1 MDKKIISSVKINQ
14 SNMSAAAQSR
24 SLAVSGDI
32 GSEFILNVIKI
43 NGTSK
48 ESYYNFKTKV
58 FTEAFISENNLYV
71 KMNSSKFSTNIN
83 FPADATGDVYS
94 ILLMASEEK
103 STELSDGSKVITK
116 NITQVGQT
124 TVYIEAD
131 EGVGK
136 SSYYTANPPDS
147 AITSVGSTVQTSG
160 VNIPI
165 AWTLTNAASDT
176 YGFGLMLQDRPA
188 SNQLIIPDTYWYVEQ
203 AQVVDGSVSSSTT
216 VTFDDVT
223 NLRTGMTLAQV
234 SSGSLAGTPL
244 ITAIDSKTV
253 TLSSS
258 QSFADGITL
267 TFRAYGPNVIKKVS
281 GLNVSFNSF
290 LAKGTQLT
298 KTVRTAVTLPQ
309 SDSSVTY
316 ALNGTYGVAGG
327 GLVRITGFNVNE
339 NGNNNLIQTVTAS
352 STAGSV
358 AINYVGTAADV
369 VRVETI
375 PVGIVLYIVGSHQE
389 IKIEGTVSINKY
401 PDSNWKLYLDLNKFI
416 TVGSADE

>member
-1 MDKKIISSVKINQ
+1 
-14 SNMSAAAQSR
+14 MSAAAQSR

-32 GSEFILNVIKI
+32 GSEFILNIIKI

-48 ESYYNFKTKV
+48 ESYYNFKTRA
-58 FTEAFISENNLYV
+58 FTSAVTSENTLYV
-71 KMNSSKFSTNIN
+71 KMNSSKFSTNIQ

-94 ILLMASEEK
+94 MLLIASEK
-103 STELSDGSKVITK
+103 ANTELSNGGRVITK

-136 SSYYTANPPDS
+136 SSYYTANPPDTTV
-147 AITSVGSTVQTSG
+147 TSIGSTVQASS
-160 VNIPI
+160 VNISI

-176 YGFGLMLQDRPA
+176 YGFGLMLPDRPI
-188 SNQLIIPDTYWYVEQ
+188 SNQFIIPDTYWYIQQ
-203 AQVVDGSVSSSTT
+203 AQVVDGTVSSSTT

-223 NLRTGMTLAQV
+223 NLRVGMTLSQV
-234 SSGSLAGTPL
+234 SSGSLTGTPL
-244 ITAIDSKTV
+244 ITAINSKTV

-267 TFRAYGPNVIKKVS
+267 TFRAYGPTVIKKVS
-281 GLNVSFNSF
+281 GLNISFNNF

-316 ALNGTYGVAGG
+316 AINGTYGIAGG
-327 GLVRITGFNVNE
+327 ELVRITGFNVNE
-339 NGNNNLIQTVTAS
+339 NSNNNLIQTVTAS
-352 STAGSV
+352 SAAGSFAV
-358 AINYVGTAADV
+358 DYVGTAADV

-375 PVGIVLYIVGSHQE
+375 PVGTVLYIVGSHQE
-389 IKIEGTVSINKY
+389 IKVEGTVSINKY